1 MPRTCRRRYDY
12 ATLLENVMDVSHVP
26 FTHHLT
32 VGNRKNAAPVDLE
45 LGEAGVQANGF
56 TGLWQEARTE
66 QLAQPLAV
74 AAAPMATRRPLA
86 VTGGTHS
93 LSFSGFRVP
102 QGPRRGALGSQ
113 FTTFTAPTLMVH
125 RLTSKA
131 FGAHAACSIP
141 TSWPRLLEHLR
152 QCCVPWFRWAMHIV
166 IVVRFMRCAAQV

>member
-1 MPRTCRRRYDY
+1 MDVMRDLPYDY

-45 LGEAGVQANGF
+45 LGQEGVQPNGF
-56 TGLWQEARTE
+56 TGLWQEARAH
-66 QLAQPLAV
+66 LACCVCVCVCVLWFSWESGVRSAAAMRWCQADAVDGNPLA
-74 AAAPMATRRPLA
+74 RE
-86 VTGGTHS
+86 
-93 LSFSGFRVP
+93 

-131 FGAHAACSIP
+131 FGACFSP
-141 TSWPRLLEHLR
+141 PRLPLTCAPYLML
-152 QCCVPWFRWAMHIV
+152 WFLPPARGLKL
-166 IVVRFMRCAAQV
+166 CA